1 MSRSKGN
8 RREREAR
15 EFYERA
21 GFWVY
26 SPPNQ
31 QFCDT
36 DVWGLFDLMCF
47 RVTDGSMRFVQVKSN
62 GASGVR
68 EWMHRA
74 QHFEEVPNVT
84 VDFLVPHDGEG
95 WRLIQTTD
103 DGRAYTCVLDERNEE
118 CSMGEHVTEF
128 LKRGENDES

>member
-1 MSRSKGN
+1 MSRVKGN

-15 EFYERA
+15 EFYESA
-21 GFWVY
+21 GYWVY

-36 DVWGLFDLMCF
+36 DVWGLFDLVCF

-68 EWMHRA
+68 EWMQQAH
-74 QHFEEVPNVT
+74 HFEDVQNVT
-84 VDFLVPHDGEG
+84 VDFLVPHDGVG
-95 WRLIQTTD
+95 WRLLQTTD
-103 DGRAYTCVLDERNEE
+103 DERAYTCLLDERNKD
-118 CSMGEHVTEF
+118 CDMGDVVTKHLRRE
-128 LKRGENDES
+128 R